1 MGRSRKNFLSLLE
14 NDKVGIF
21 CAFNKDYNVFRAKI
35 HNENLFSHLGF
46 KDIEKCVFMDQIH
59 SHKVIIYDENLKNL
73 SCDGLISKEKN
84 IALCVLSADCLPLI
98 LYHESGIIAAL
109 HSGRKGSFENILKE
123 CVDQIT
129 MQNSHLDKNKFHLFI
144 LPGICA
150 KNYEIDGEIL
160 EFAKKEFKEF
170 VQDDKLDLK
179 ALVKFQAQNLG
190 IENIK
195 DCGICSF
202 DDESF
207 FSYRRDKTPKRFVSV
222 VYLKD

>member
-21 CAFNKDYNVFRAKI
+21 CAFDKDYNVFRAKI

-144 LPGICA
+144 LPGIFHLFILPGICA

-179 ALVKFQAQNLG
+179 A
-190 IENIK
+190 
-195 DCGICSF
+195 
-202 DDESF
+202 
-207 FSYRRDKTPKRFVSV
+207 
-222 VYLKD
+222 

>member
-14 NDKVGIF
+14 NDKVVIF
-21 CAFNKDYNVFRAKI
+21 CAFDKDYNVFRAKVYS
-35 HNENLFSHLGF
+35 ENLFYHLGF
-46 KDIEKCVFMDQIH
+46 KDIKKCVFMDQIH
-59 SHKVIIYDENLKNL
+59 SHKVIIYEKNLKNL

-160 EFAKKEFKEF
+160 EF
-170 VQDDKLDLK
+170 
-179 ALVKFQAQNLG
+179 
-190 IENIK
+190 
-195 DCGICSF
+195 
-202 DDESF
+202 
-207 FSYRRDKTPKRFVSV
+207 
-222 VYLKD
+222 